1 MKTSLKLLCTALG
14 GAAVLWACS
23 PESMIES
30 APQGSRHLSPKLP
43 ATAYKYE
50 ENFVAHGGRD
60 SRSRWG
66 NEPATNR
73 LTDQGATLG
82 RVLFYD
88 EALSYNNSV
97 SCASCHKQE
106 FAFADPVALSSGF
119 EIRKTKRNS
128 PSIQNAF
135 NTRGF
140 FWDLRASTVEEQVT
154 MPIKDHIEMGIDDL
168 EALSAKLSSMEY
180 YDDLFLEAFGDP
192 DITPERISF
201 GLAQF
206 LRAVISRSSKY
217 DNVIHGNDGFT
228 ALEARGH
235 ELFNANCQ
243 SCHWGEDLGGIGSS
257 ANIGLDESYEDKG
270 ADMVNPE
277 SGEHIEGWFKVP
289 SLRNV
294 AMTAPYMHDGRFKS
308 LEDVVKHY
316 NSGVK
321 NHPDLSLELRQIPD
335 DFIGGWDNLK
345 NLPVKR
351 MNMSSADQRAL
362 VAFLQT
368 LTDEEF
374 LNDVKY
380 SNPFV
385 Y

>member
-1 MKTSLKLLCTALG
+1 MKTSLKLLSAILG
-14 GAAVLWACS
+14 GAAILWACN
-23 PESMIES
+23 PENLIEP
-30 APQGSRHLSPKLP
+30 APSGSRHLSPKLP
-43 ATAYKYE
+43 TTPYEYE
-50 ENFVAHGGRD
+50 ENFLAHGGR
-60 SRSRWG
+60 SSGGGWA
-66 NEPATNR
+66 NEPTNNL

-97 SCASCHKQE
+97 SCANCHKQE

-135 NTRGF
+135 HTRGF
-140 FWDLRASTVEEQVT
+140 FWDLRAKTVEEQVT

-168 EALSAKLSSMEY
+168 DALSTKLSALEY
-180 YDDLFLEAFGDP
+180 YADLFEDAFGDP
-192 DITPERISF
+192 EITPERVSF

-217 DNVIHGNDGFT
+217 DDIMDGQESFS
-228 ALEARGH
+228 AFESRGQ
-235 ELFNANCQ
+235 ELFIANCQ
-243 SCHWGEDLGGIGSS
+243 SCHWGDDLGGMGSS
-257 ANIGLDESYEDKG
+257 ANIGLDETYEDTG
-270 ADMVNPE
+270 VDMVNNE
-277 SGEHIEGWFKVP
+277 SGEHIEGWFKIP

-294 AMTAPYMHDGRFKS
+294 AMTAPYMHDGRFRS
-308 LEDVVKHY
+308 LEEVVRHY

-321 NHPDLSLELRQIPD
+321 NHPDLSIQLRQIPD

-345 NLPVKR
+345 TQPVKR
-351 MNMSSADQRAL
+351 MNMSEADQKAL
-362 VAFLQT
+362 VAFLHT
-368 LTDEEF
+368 LTDEDF
-374 LNDVKY
+374 LNDTKY